1 MNQNHHEPEGCKT
14 KGEERCPS
22 PRVSYIRRKEVG
34 DLEVRPG
41 LERFTIRPY
50 RSKRLKS
57 YFERMSKDNTH
68 ILVDDNVK
76 DMLRAQGYHIEEGP
90 RSIYSVDKLFAALS
104 TYAPRT
110 IPAPEPSTS
119 YDAGISLAFKCFA
132 RPKERP
138 KLHVLPMT
146 PATVVAVTS
155 NPHGSPGITSYG
167 CTKAE
172 SMTRALERGL
182 QTLRREKQPEPC
194 LAFKRTQFNDKTR
207 LVWGYPYSMTVI
219 EGLAAKPLLEEFK
232 KGNTPM
238 AFAMTTGALGT
249 RLRVA
254 SYHKEWAYSLD
265 ASQYDGTISAELIHV
280 AFKIIRTWFDERE
293 IEPVSGKTVREIFKL
308 IEYYFIHTTIV
319 MPDGKIY
326 IGKDHGVPS
335 GSYFTQMVDSIVN
348 VIIGG
353 AISHR
358 FNLHVS
364 RKEIFV
370 LGDDLLMWSN
380 RRMSLDKIADFANSQ
395 FGIRLHGAEKSKI
408 FHHDEVL
415 HFLGRDWD
423 NGLPSLDQSE
433 VIKRMVY
440 PESFRNYSRDPEVKA
455 RQVKML
461 ILAYAATYRCAW
473 RIAYDLLD
481 GSGRNI
487 ANGCANLDVN
497 TYCYGN
503 SDEEEV
509 NPTYLSGLQR
519 FRRRYFPFD
528 NGGDIPITA
537 LQYWL

>member
-1 MNQNHHEPEGCKT
+1 MDQ
-14 KGEERCPS
+14 
-22 PRVSYIRRKEVG
+22 EVQSN
-34 DLEVRPG
+34 

-50 RSKRLKS
+50 RSKRLQP
-57 YFERMSKDNTH
+57 YFSRMSKDNTQV
-68 ILVDDNVK
+68 LVDDNVK
-76 DMLRAQGYHIEEGP
+76 DMLHAQGYHVEEGP
-90 RSIYSVDKLFAALS
+90 RSIYSVDKLYKALS
-104 TYAPRT
+104 AYAPGSV
-110 IPAPEPSTS
+110 PAPKPGTA
-119 YDAGISLAFKCFA
+119 YNAGISLAHKCFA
-132 RPKERP
+132 RPKDQPYLRA
-138 KLHVLPMT
+138 LPMT
-146 PATVVAVTS
+146 PETVIAVTS
-155 NPHGSPGITSYG
+155 NPAGSPGITSYG

-182 QTLRREKQPEPC
+182 QTLSREKQPEPC
-194 LAFKRTQFNDKTR
+194 LAFKRTQFNEKTR

-219 EGLAAKPLLEEFK
+219 EGLVAKPLIDKFK
-232 KGNTPM
+232 KGTTPM
-238 AFAMTTGALGT
+238 AFAMATGALGT
-249 RLRVA
+249 KLRVA

-265 ASQYDGTISAELIHV
+265 ASQYDATISAELIHV
-280 AFKIIRTWFDERE
+280 AFKILRTWFDEGE
-293 IEPVSGKTVREIFKL
+293 TEPVSGKTVREIFRL

-319 MPDGKIY
+319 MPNGKIY

-335 GSYFTQMVDSIVN
+335 GSYFTQLIDSIVN

-353 AISHR
+353 TISHR
-358 FNLHVS
+358 FNLQVS

-380 RRMSLDKIADFANSQ
+380 RKMSLDKIAKFANEQ
-395 FGIRLHGAEKSKI
+395 FGIHLHGSEKSEI
-408 FHHDEVL
+408 FHYDEAL

-423 NGLPSLDQSE
+423 NGLPSLDQEE

-440 PESFRNYSRDPEVKA
+440 PESFRNYSKDKQEKA

-461 ILAYAATYRCAW
+461 ILAYASTYRCAW

-481 GSGRNI
+481 GSGSNQ

-497 TYCYGN
+497 TYCYGKGKE
-503 SDEEEV
+503 DVV

-519 FRRRYFPFD
+519 YRRRYFPSD